1 MDSLWYLHGKDFFT
15 GIEEQKE
22 AFLKKSVCRRY
33 QKNYMIFFEGDAG
46 DACFY
51 VASGLVRIFSVTD
64 SGKESIF
71 FLRRAGEVFGVSEVL
86 NGYPR
91 KANAQTI
98 TPAEI
103 HVMRRADFDVLLE
116 RNYPLARRVIS
127 LLGSRI
133 RQLGDSISNLATLSV
148 EDRLIKLLI
157 ALVYDLL
164 PEDEDWQRPVHV
176 PVRISQEQMASMV
189 GATPPTIS
197 ELLRKLQKEGLVRV
211 ARCSITLLNPLQLFF
226 RVSC

>member
-1 MDSLWYLHGKDFFT
+1 M
-15 GIEEQKE
+15 
-22 AFLKKSVCRRY
+22 
-33 QKNYMIFFEGDAG
+33 
-46 DACFY
+46 
-51 VASGLVRIFSVTD
+51 
-64 SGKESIF
+64 
-71 FLRRAGEVFGVSEVL
+71 L

-189 GATPPTIS
+189 GATQPTIS

-211 ARCSITLLNPLQLFF
+211 ARCSITLLNPLQLFL